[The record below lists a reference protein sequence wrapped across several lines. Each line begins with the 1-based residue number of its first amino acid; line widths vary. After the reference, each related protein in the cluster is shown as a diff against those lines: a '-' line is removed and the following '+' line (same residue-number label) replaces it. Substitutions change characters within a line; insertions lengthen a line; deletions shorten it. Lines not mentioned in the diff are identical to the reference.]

1 MVSQYIPKRQLSVD
15 EVMVPFKGRLSFKQY
30 MPAKP
35 TKWGIKMWAIAEAD
49 TGYVSFCEVYSG
61 RINGTA
67 HGLANRVVKS
77 CIEKANVT
85 GQGTSSLRL
94 NLKIFSRKSIPNS
107 GNCCLKFRDDFSSST
122 CQINSGHETARA
134 KKSPAIRTRH
144 KKQFRTESVNVSVV
158 DKSFDGILGIKFTG
172 RSTEFE
178 FLVFACYL
186 PPENSSR
193 GRDAQSFYAHL
204 LSQIYMSNENDGIYL
219 IGDFNSRIGSLS
231 ETLNDIDNLPKRQPL
246 DKSINQHGHE
256 LLDFL
261 NEAKF
266 CLLNGRFPNDNFT
279 SISKKGKA
287 VVDYICVPQDIYEY
301 LNYFKVLTIQ
311 SIVNDNRLLE
321 LIGDKSKLPDH
332 SVVMCEFKVTHH
344 GLSYRI
350 KDQTNCQPRFK
361 LDRIPLDFMASDIR
375 RSAPFEVID
384 KIERCRETQDNVDK
398 IYDNL
403 CTVILT
409 EMNEKIPN
417 TGYDRANKRQKS
429 KC

>member
-1 MVSQYIPKRQLSVD
+1 MSLCETHLTSQDKINVPGYTWFGFNRSKIHRKAPK
-15 EVMVPFKGRLSFKQY
+15 
-30 MPAKP
+30 A
-35 TKWGIKMWAIAEAD
+35 
-49 TGYVSFCEVYSG
+49 SG
-61 RINGTA
+61 GV
-67 HGLANRVVKS
+67 GVLVKNWLF
-77 CIEKANVT
+77 E
-85 GQGTSSLRL
+85 L
-94 NLKIFSRKSIPNS
+94 F
-107 GNCCLKFRDDFSSST
+107 
-122 CQINSGHETARA
+122 
-134 KKSPAIRTRH
+134 
-144 KKQFRTESVNVSVV
+144 NVSVV

-266 CLLNGRFPNDNFT
+266 CVLNGRFPNDNFT

-301 LNYFKVLTIQ
+301 LNYFKVLTIH

-332 SVVMCEFKVTHH
+332 SVIMCEFKVTHH
-344 GLSYRI
+344 GLS
-350 KDQTNCQPRFK
+350 
-361 LDRIPLDFMASDIR
+361 
-375 RSAPFEVID
+375 
-384 KIERCRETQDNVDK
+384 
-398 IYDNL
+398 
-403 CTVILT
+403 
-409 EMNEKIPN
+409 
-417 TGYDRANKRQKS
+417 
-429 KC
+429 